1 MKKLLILLFS
11 FFLLSSPSV
20 FAETFTC
27 SQELEKF
34 GRKGEVET
42 LIFKR
47 DGKSFIQTHDS
58 ETFLLKTFHESK
70 FNLILT
76 AINESVPNM
85 LIVFIN
91 KDTKEFGQ
99 TFLSMEEYRNDK
111 QRPFSYGKCVVVQ

>member
-47 DGKSFIQTHDS
+47 DGKSFKS
-58 ETFLLKTFHESK
+58 APFLFQISHESK
-70 FNLILT
+70 SNLILT
-76 AINESVPNM
+76 AINEAVPNM

-99 TFLSMEEYRNDK
+99 TFLSMKEYRNDK